1 MVASPENYDELLS
14 AIIGYL
20 PLTGKIL
27 DAGCGPG
34 IYAQKLKK
42 INDNILCLD
51 LTQGNEKNENEVPFC
66 LGSITSLPLKSNA
79 IDFIYC
85 LTVLQYVE
93 DDEHAIQEFYR
104 VLKPKGKLF
113 ITVPTRWSPFWLIRE
128 MEIYFGVY
136 PWQSS
141 WNIRP
146 YQYYS
151 RKMIGK
157 LIENKFDII
166 EIRGYLYNFF
176 PRVFG
181 LFLNLARKNHHFKNY
196 FSKFSRFTQRNAT
209 MQMSKTEPEV
219 PITKNN
225 QTRKRYLSKI
235 SDVSY
240 HYLIVL
246 EKRG

>member
-1 MVASPENYDELLS
+1 MFSSSENYDELLS
-14 AIIGYL
+14 AIIDYL
-20 PLTGKIL
+20 PRTGKIL

-34 IYAQKLKK
+34 LYAGKLQK

-51 LTQGNEKNENEVPFC
+51 LTNDLEKREVPFC
-66 LGSITSLPLKSNA
+66 LGSITHLPLKGNS

-85 LTVLQYVE
+85 LTVLQYIE
-93 DDEHAIQEFYR
+93 DDRDAINEFYR
-104 VLKPKGKLF
+104 ILKPQGKLF
-113 ITVPTRWSPFWLIRE
+113 ITVPTRRSPFRFIRE

-146 YQYYS
+146 YTYYS
-151 RKMIGK
+151 RKMIGR
-157 LIENKFDII
+157 LTENTFDII

-176 PRVFG
+176 PRLSEF
-181 LFLNLARKNHHFKNY
+181 FLNIAKKNHHVKKFFSELLPFTKRDSIKYTSTSTADFPAQDAEKNL
-196 FSKFSRFTQRNAT
+196 
-209 MQMSKTEPEV
+209 
-219 PITKNN
+219 
-225 QTRKRYLSKI
+225 TRKRHISKI

-240 HYLIVL
+240 HYIIVL